1 MHVEH
6 IVPLAAG
13 GSSEEN
19 NLWLACPL
27 CNGHKGIQTHAI
39 DPASGE
45 EVRLFNPRWQ
55 VWREHFAWSADG
67 ILILGITACGRA
79 TTQQHLPG
87 ERAATLG
94 VSWMASAFRRT
105 CVIAPQL
112 KA

>member
-67 ILILGITACGRA
+67 ILILGTTACGHA
-79 TTQQHLPG
+79 TIAALQLNNAYLVSARRRWVSAGWHPPSG
-87 ERAATLG
+87 EHA
-94 VSWMASAFRRT
+94 
-105 CVIAPQL
+105 
-112 KA
+112 